1 MSRWC
6 YNMKE
11 GGREI
16 EKEAFPSDPFVGGAV
31 YGGPARRKG
40 QMETALGQISGSEER
55 FCFRGVSTLLILLM
69 TLGGLFSP
77 VVIANADDCD
87 FCIDYSK
94 DYDSQVASLRT
105 SSVYVGAAQPTG
117 SSNPI
122 SINPASNIPMNNPAD
137 EMAPGAEKD
146 GTGDYLVPIS
156 GVSAEDLILDISPEA
171 DEYIKG
177 AINVNYED
185 FITTDAR
192 IKSASEIA
200 AILGNAGISRDDSV
214 VICGECL
221 PCGGGPVPATFTYWL
236 LKYLGHDQVRILDG
250 DVEDWKAA
258 GLSASEAPATRP
270 ARDYI
275 PKINS
280 DILATYDYVKSGE
293 AQIVDARVAE
303 AADLASISG
312 SINLP
317 AETILEGDQLKDVT
331 DLERVFKDLSRD
343 RPVVVYTN
351 TGVNA
356 AVSWFALEMTGRD
369 AMLYSWRDWLEN
381 QPSLD
386 LELVEATADPNPVN
400 SGRSVRITATFENPI
415 FQSLEDAPEVAEPK
429 LTILGCVTCGFG
441 SPQSFAKLDSNS
453 GTIRIGS
460 SASKPSET
468 VQNLMKCTAIISGRD
483 GMEAGRASLLQT
495 TEGRYAGVWSADVDP
510 GVYSLNIL
518 ASRSGSTRYFQD
530 VLDIEVADG

>member
-1 MSRWC
+1 MNKLC
-6 YNMKE
+6 YRRKE
-11 GGREI
+11 GGRVI
-16 EKEAFPSDPFVGGAV
+16 KREAFPSDPFI
-31 YGGPARRKG
+31 GGPARRMG
-40 QMETALGQISGSEER
+40 LMEKNSGRISGFKLISG
-55 FCFRGVSTLLILLM
+55 FKGFSTLIIVLLA
-69 TLGGLFSP
+69 LGGLFSP
-77 VVIANADDCD
+77 VAIANADDCD

-94 DYDSQVASLRT
+94 DYDSQVASLRA
-105 SSVYVGAAQPTG
+105 SSGYAGASQPTG
-117 SSNPI
+117 SKNPV
-122 SINPASNIPMNNPAD
+122 SINPASNSPANNPAD

-146 GTGDYLVPIS
+146 GTSGYLIPIS
-156 GVSAEDLILDISPEA
+156 RVSSEDLILDISPEA
-171 DEYIKG
+171 DEYIGG

-185 FITTDAR
+185 FLTRDAR

-200 AILGNAGISRDDSV
+200 EILGDAGISRDDSV
-214 VICGECL
+214 VIYGECL

-258 GLSASEAPATRP
+258 GLSTSEAPATRP

-303 AADLASISG
+303 ASDPASIPG

-317 AETILEGDQLKDVT
+317 AETILEGDQIKDVT

-343 RPVVVYTN
+343 QPVVVYTN

-356 AVSWFALEMTGRD
+356 AVSWFALEMIGHD
-369 AMLYSWRDWLEN
+369 AKLYSWRDWLEN
-381 QPSLD
+381 QPTLD
-386 LELVEATADPNPVN
+386 LALLEATTDPNPVN

-441 SPQSFAKLDSNS
+441 SPQNFAKLDSNS
-453 GTIRIGS
+453 GTVRIGS
-460 SASKPSET
+460 SASRHSET
-468 VQNLMKCTAIISGRD
+468 VQNLMKCIAIISGRD

-510 GVYSLNIL
+510 GLYSLSIL